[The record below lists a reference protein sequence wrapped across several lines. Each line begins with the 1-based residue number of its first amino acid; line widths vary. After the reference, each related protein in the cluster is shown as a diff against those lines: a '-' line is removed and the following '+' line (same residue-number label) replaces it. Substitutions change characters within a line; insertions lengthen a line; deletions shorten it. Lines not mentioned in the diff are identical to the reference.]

1 MRIISQKY
9 ERFHDIPARILLELE
24 KVIVGKK
31 PLLESLIVALL
42 SEGHV
47 LIEGYPGTAKTLV
60 AKALAKTIRGEFKRI
75 QFTPD
80 VLPTDIT
87 GYYIYTLQ
95 GDSIFRPGPIFANI
109 VVADELNRATPRTQA
124 ALLEAMQERQ
134 VTIDGITH
142 KLPQPFMVIA
152 TQIPLSLGT
161 GVYPLAEVQ
170 IDRFMLRI
178 WSDYPSSDEEVEVI
192 SKIDYIEELPLD
204 PVTSVEEILELIK
217 YIKQTVYTD
226 RNIIL
231 YIINLVNYLRKH
243 PYVSLGPSPRAS
255 ISLYKAARTYAFL
268 NKRDYVVPDDV
279 KRFAHETLDHRIRL
293 KPEAELE
300 DIKPEDVVEEALK
313 EVEPPKP
320 KKEYS

>member
-1 MRIISQKY
+1 MSAISEENKKLNN
-9 ERFHDIPARILLELE
+9 IPVRILRELE
-24 KVIVGKK
+24 KVVVGKRH
-31 PLLESLIVALL
+31 LLENLIVALL

-60 AKALAKTIRGEFKRI
+60 AKALAKVIRGEFKRI

-124 ALLEAMQERQ
+124 ALLEAMQEKQ

-142 KLPQPFMVIA
+142 KLPEPFMVIA
-152 TQIPLSLGT
+152 TQIPLGLGT
-161 GVYPLAEVQ
+161 GIYPLAEVQ

-178 WSDYPSSDEEVEVI
+178 WSDYPSLEEEVEVI

-204 PVTSVEEILELIK
+204 SVTNIEEILLLIK
-217 YIKQTVYTD
+217 HIKETVYVD
-226 RNIIL
+226 KNILL
-231 YIINLVNYLRKH
+231 YITNLVNYLRRH

-279 KRFAHETLDHRIRL
+279 KRFAHEALDHRIRL

-300 DIKPEDVVEEALK
+300 NIKPEDLVEEALK

-320 KKEYS
+320 K

>member
-1 MRIISQKY
+1 MSIISRVDSD
-9 ERFHDIPARILLELE
+9 ERLGSIPSRILRELE
-24 KVIVGKK
+24 KVVIGKK
-31 PLLESLIVALL
+31 HLLESIIVALL

-60 AKALAKTIRGEFKRI
+60 AKALAKVIQGKFKRI

-95 GDSIFRPGPIFANI
+95 GESIFRPGPIFANI

-124 ALLEAMQERQ
+124 ALLEAMQEKQ

-142 KLPQPFMVIA
+142 KLPEPFMVIA
-152 TQIPLSLGT
+152 TQIPLGLGT
-161 GVYPLAEVQ
+161 GIYPLAEVQ

-178 WSDYPSSDEEVEVI
+178 WSDYPSIEEEVEVI
-192 SKIDYIEELPLD
+192 SKVDYIEELPLD
-204 PVTSVEEILELIK
+204 SVTTVEEIMMLTK
-217 YIKQTVYTD
+217 YIKNTVYVNK
-226 RNIIL
+226 NIML
-231 YIINLVNYLRKH
+231 YITNIVNYLRRH

-279 KRFAHETLDHRIRL
+279 KRFAHEALDHRIRL

-300 DIKPEDVVEEALK
+300 NIKPEDLVEEALK
-313 EVEPPKP
+313 EIEPPKP
-320 KKEYS
+320 R